1 MARGQEAYL
10 TPGQGKETGAASIEA
25 GRKLFAQQCNFVTG
39 AVAMAGLPVTSL
51 PEIAFA
57 GRSNVGKS
65 SVINAL
71 TGQTAL
77 ARTSNTPGRTQQ
89 VNFFELGQQLML
101 VDLPGYGYAKAPKGV
116 VKAWTGLAEQ
126 YLKGRPRLSR
136 ACLLIDARRGFM
148 SSDEAVMRA
157 LDEAAVSFLVVLTKS
172 DKLRPAALERLKGE
186 CETALT
192 THVAAYP
199 LALPTSA
206 RNSDGIAELRAHLG
220 ALASPAA
227 IH

>member
-1 MARGQEAYL
+1 M
-10 TPGQGKETGAASIEA
+10 
-25 GRKLFAQQCNFVTG
+25 V
-39 AVAMAGLPVTSL
+39 GLPDTGL

-71 TGQTAL
+71 TGQSAL

-89 VNFFELGQQLML
+89 INFFELEERLML

-116 VKAWTGLAEQ
+116 VKAWTGLDEA
-126 YLKGRPRLSR
+126 YLKGRPGLRR
-136 ACLLIDARRGFM
+136 AGLLIDARRGFM
-148 SSDEAVMRA
+148 ASDFAVMKA
-157 LDEAAVSFLVVLTKS
+157 LDEAAVSYVVILTKV
-172 DKLRPAALERLKGE
+172 DKLKPAALARLVSE
-186 CETALT
+186 SESALKA
-192 THVAAYP
+192 HIAAYP
-199 LALPTSA
+199 LALATSA
-206 RNSDGIAELRAHLG
+206 RTGQGIAELRAHLG

>member
-1 MARGQEAYL
+1 MARGQEASVA
-10 TPGQGKETGAASIEA
+10 PGQGQEADATALAA
-25 GRKLFAQQCNFVTG
+25 GRKLFARPCRFVTG
-39 AVAMAGLPVTSL
+39 AVAMVGLPDTGL

-71 TGQTAL
+71 TGQSAL

-89 VNFFELGQQLML
+89 INFFELEERLML

-116 VKAWTGLAEQ
+116 VKAWTGLAEA
-126 YLKGRPRLSR
+126 YLKGRPGLRR
-136 ACLLIDARRGFM
+136 AGLLIDARRGFM
-148 SSDEAVMRA
+148 ASDFAVMKA
-157 LDEAAVSFLVVLTKS
+157 LDEAAVSYVVILTKV
-172 DKLRPAALERLKGE
+172 DKLKPAALARLVSE
-186 CETALT
+186 SESALKA
-192 THVAAYP
+192 HIAAYP
-199 LALPTSA
+199 LALATSA
-206 RNSDGIAELRAHLG
+206 RTGQGIAELRAHLG

>member
-1 MARGQEAYL
+1 
-10 TPGQGKETGAASIEA
+10 
-25 GRKLFAQQCNFVTG
+25 
-39 AVAMAGLPVTSL
+39 MAGLPATAL

-89 VNFFELGQQLML
+89 VNFFELEQRLML

-116 VKAWTGLAEQ
+116 VKAWTGLAEE
-126 YLKGRPRLSR
+126 YLKGRQGLRR

-148 SSDEAVMRA
+148 ASDNAVMQA
-157 LDEAAVSFLVVLTKS
+157 LDEAAVSFLVILTKI
-172 DKLRPAALERLKGE
+172 DKLKPTALARLMSE
-186 CETALT
+186 CEISLKAHT
-192 THVAAYP
+192 AAYP

-206 RNSDGIAELRAHLG
+206 RGGEGIAELRAHLG

>member
-1 MARGQEAYL
+1 
-10 TPGQGKETGAASIEA
+10 
-25 GRKLFAQQCNFVTG
+25 
-39 AVAMAGLPVTSL
+39 MAGLPETEL

-89 VNFFELGQQLML
+89 VNFFELEQRLML

-116 VKAWTGLAEQ
+116 VKAWTGLAEA
-126 YLKGRPRLSR
+126 YLKGRPGLRR
-136 ACLLIDARRGFM
+136 AALLIDARRGFM
-148 SSDEAVMRA
+148 ASDAAVMKA
-157 LDEAAVSFLVVLTKS
+157 LDEAAVSFVVVLTKA
-172 DKLRPAALERLKGE
+172 DKLKPAALARVLSKCESALK
-186 CETALT
+186 A
-192 THVAAYP
+192 HVAAYP
-199 LALPTSA
+199 VALATSA
-206 RNSDGIAELRAHLG
+206 RNGHGIAELRAHLG